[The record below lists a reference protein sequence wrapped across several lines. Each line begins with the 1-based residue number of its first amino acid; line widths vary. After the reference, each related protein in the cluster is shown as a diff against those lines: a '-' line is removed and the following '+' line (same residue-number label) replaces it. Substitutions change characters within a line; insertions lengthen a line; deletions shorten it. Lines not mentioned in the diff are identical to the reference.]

1 MAASFLH
8 RDGDDLI
15 SVRVQT
21 TSGLVMG
28 ERMKLLEVIRT
39 ERESRPTRVDIVI
52 NWFDEPR
59 GG

>member
-1 MAASFLH
+1 
-8 RDGDDLI
+8 
-15 SVRVQT
+15 
-21 TSGLVMG
+21 MG